1 VPDVIIGLD
10 LARPDSDMT
19 AYAEMR
25 DGIMQSFRV
34 DLPPARSTRTAVE
47 IEMRI
52 AEHMAERGHLY
63 ERMRNAWPIRSI
75 LEAKTPCI
83 RYGRRKRKWRR
94 VIGSNVG
101 LLTGKMWQ
109 WH

>member
-1 VPDVIIGLD
+1 MPDVIMGLD

-19 AYAEMR
+19 MLAIYR
-25 DGIMQSFRV
+25 DGILDPFSIEQ
-34 DLPPARSTRTAVE
+34 LPTTQESTATE
-47 IEMRI
+47 IEMRL
-52 AEHMAERGHLY
+52 AEYMAKHGHLY
-63 ERMRNAWPIRSI
+63 ERMRNAWPIRSA
-75 LEAKTPCI
+75 LEMKTPCI

-94 VIGSNVG
+94 IIGSNVG